1 MLISRAL
8 PVLKSILKLGLSRR
22 SRAREE
28 NKKIN
33 NTFVIFLNTFIFIFL
48 NLVFHHIFSFLLKQ
62 LQMKQL
68 HKLFIPFILVVLI
81 LSSCN
86 SYKKLTYLQDIGKGA
101 DTLYSKEK
109 TAYRLLPG
117 DILYIRLLTKNE
129 TTDRLF
135 NPNLGTQGSAQYM
148 RSENLYIMGYE
159 ITDSG
164 YIELP
169 VIRDVFVQGLTI
181 DEAKQKIEARAG
193 EYIKDPQ
200 VVIKLHTFKFTILGE
215 VKSPGVKEHGAQ
227 QINLL
232 EALALGGDITYS
244 GNRQNIVILRPSEI
258 GTETFR
264 LDITDKNI
272 VATENFYIR
281 PNDVI
286 YVEPLRAA
294 LFRERSS
301 DYLFYLTPITYLL
314 STVALILSITR

>member
-1 MLISRAL
+1 
-8 PVLKSILKLGLSRR
+8 
-22 SRAREE
+22 
-28 NKKIN
+28 
-33 NTFVIFLNTFIFIFL
+33 
-48 NLVFHHIFSFLLKQ
+48 
-62 LQMKQL
+62 MKHL
-68 HKLFIPFILVVLI
+68 YILFIPFLVIALL

-117 DILYIRLLTKNE
+117 DILYIRLLTMNE

-135 NPNLGTQGSAQYM
+135 NPNMGTQGASQIM
-148 RSENLYIMGYE
+148 RTDNLYIMGYE

-181 DEAKQKIEARAG
+181 NEAKQKIEARAG
-193 EYIKDPQ
+193 EFIKDPQ
-200 VVIKLHTFKFTILGE
+200 VIIKLHTFKFTILGE

-227 QINLL
+227 QLNLL

-244 GNRQNIVILRPSEI
+244 GNRQNIVILRPSEK
-258 GTETFR
+258 GTEAIR
-264 LDITDKNI
+264 LDITDKTI
-272 VATENFYIR
+272 AATENFYIR

-294 LFRERSS
+294 LFRERAS
-301 DYLFYLTPITYLL
+301 DYLFYLTPITYIL

>member
-1 MLISRAL
+1 
-8 PVLKSILKLGLSRR
+8 
-22 SRAREE
+22 
-28 NKKIN
+28 
-33 NTFVIFLNTFIFIFL
+33 
-48 NLVFHHIFSFLLKQ
+48 
-62 LQMKQL
+62 MKQL

-117 DILYIRLLTKNE
+117 DILYIRLLTMNE

-135 NPNLGTQGSAQYM
+135 NPNISTQGASQIM
-148 RSENLYIMGYE
+148 RTENLYIMGYE

-181 DEAKQKIEARAG
+181 DEAKQKIEAGAR

-200 VVIKLHTFKFTILGE
+200 VIIKLHTFKFSILGE
-215 VKSPGVKEHGAQ
+215 VNSPGVKEHGAQ

-244 GNRQNIVILRPSEI
+244 GNRQNIVILRPS
-258 GTETFR
+258 
-264 LDITDKNI
+264 
-272 VATENFYIR
+272 
-281 PNDVI
+281 
-286 YVEPLRAA
+286 
-294 LFRERSS
+294 
-301 DYLFYLTPITYLL
+301 
-314 STVALILSITR
+314 

>member
-1 MLISRAL
+1 
-8 PVLKSILKLGLSRR
+8 
-22 SRAREE
+22 
-28 NKKIN
+28 
-33 NTFVIFLNTFIFIFL
+33 
-48 NLVFHHIFSFLLKQ
+48 
-62 LQMKQL
+62 MKQL
-68 HKLFIPFILVVLI
+68 HILFIPFLVIALL

-86 SYKKLTYLQDIGKGA
+86 SYKKLTYLQDIGKDA
-101 DTLYSKEK
+101 DTLYNKEK

-135 NPNLGTQGSAQYM
+135 NPNIGEQGIIQSLS
-148 RSENLYIMGYE
+148 SENLYITGYE

-181 DEAKQKIEARAG
+181 DQAKQKIEARAG

-200 VVIKLHTFKFTILGE
+200 IFIKLHTFKFTILGE
-215 VKSPGVKEHGAQ
+215 INSPGVKEYSAQ
-227 QINLL
+227 QINVL

-244 GNRQNIVILRPSEI
+244 GNRQNIVILRPSEKV
-258 GTETFR
+258 TETFR

-272 VATENFYIR
+272 VATENFYIQ

-294 LFRERSS
+294 LFRERAS

-314 STVALILSITR
+314 STVALILSITK